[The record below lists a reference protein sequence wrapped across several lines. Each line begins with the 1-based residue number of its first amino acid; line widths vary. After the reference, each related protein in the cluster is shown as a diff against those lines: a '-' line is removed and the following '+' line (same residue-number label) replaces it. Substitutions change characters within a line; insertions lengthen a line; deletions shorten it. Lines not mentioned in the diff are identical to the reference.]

1 MSLLCLP
8 LELLSHV
15 GSFCDSPQLA
25 SLALVNH
32 RFYDIFNPHLYRH
45 NAFHDE
51 PSKASVIWAAGF
63 GSLKTL
69 KLAIAQGA
77 DINTTG
83 AASEDVVWQTV
94 VDDPRTRHM
103 YAAPLHLAIYNDH
116 EDILRWLLE
125 NNARLDVPSLN
136 CCDCDRPE
144 GDFCWYPLHF
154 AICHSTKASTLD
166 LLLKHGAFWA
176 AKGLPGIACAIAEL
190 NLPAIDAILQLHTF
204 EPKYRDED
212 GETAFHYVS
221 LCEDLDNA
229 VEITHKLIDYGVPLD
244 VIATEGTAL
253 NVMVRDR
260 KFKCAIAL
268 LERGADPTAGGEEDG
283 RGLGIIDRIFDEDYA
298 AEIDFDESSERFAR
312 AEERRQDRRKLLELV
327 IAGGADVNRVLG
339 RGNPPLTRPL
349 YWALVVSKDVECL
362 KLLLDA
368 GARIEDAFVYY
379 EGDSQG
385 LLRAFFNAETGYLSM
400 DQADEPSEETFEPYK
415 DSVKLLLEKGARID
429 TLDEDRSSA
438 LDEACDLGGSG
449 KGIWE
454 IEFLVEHATS
464 RNVSAEYI
472 ETFMEEF
479 RDDENEVYPLLEQ
492 LHAKLVNESQDRPA
506 AITREN

>member
-1 MSLLCLP
+1 MS
-8 LELLSHV
+8 
-15 GSFCDSPQLA
+15 
-25 SLALVNH
+25 
-32 RFYDIFNPHLYRH
+32 R
-45 NAFHDE
+45 
-51 PSKASVIWAAGF
+51 F
-63 GSLKTL
+63 GSLETL
-69 KLAIAQGA
+69 KLAVVQGA
-77 DINTTG
+77 DVNTTG
-83 AASEDVVWQTV
+83 AANEHVVWQTV
-94 VDDPRTRHM
+94 IDDPRTGRM
-103 YAAPLHLAIYNDH
+103 FAAPLHLAIYNDH
-116 EDILRWLLE
+116 ENIVRWLLD
-125 NNARLDVPSLN
+125 NGARLNVPSLN
-136 CCDCDRPE
+136 YCDCDRPE

-190 NLPAIDAILQLHTF
+190 NLSAIDAILQLDTF
-204 EPKYRDED
+204 EPRYRDED

-221 LCEDLDNA
+221 FCEDLDIA
-229 VEITHKLIDYGVPLD
+229 AEITHKLIDHGVPLD
-244 VIATEGTAL
+244 VMSIEGTAL
-253 NVMVRDR
+253 DVMVRDR

-268 LERGADPTAGGEEDG
+268 LERGADPTAGAEDG

-312 AEERRQDRRKLLELV
+312 AEEHRQDQQRLLELV

-368 GARIEDAFVYY
+368 GARIEDAFVDY

-385 LLRAFFNAETGYLSM
+385 LLRAFLNAETGYISM

-415 DSVKLLLEKGARID
+415 GPVKLLLEKGARID
-429 TLDEDRSSA
+429 TPDEDRSSA
-438 LDEACDLGGSG
+438 LDEACDLASSG

-454 IEFLVEHATS
+454 IEFLVKHATC
-464 RNVSAEYI
+464 RNVSAEYV
-472 ETFMEEF
+472 ETLMKEF
-479 RDDENEVYPLLEQ
+479 RDAENEVYPLLEQ
-492 LHAKLVNESQDRPA
+492 LHAKLVNENQNRPA
-506 AITREN
+506 ETIGEP